1 MIKLEDV
8 NIKYE
13 NSQDFVLENINLE
26 IPKNQVTAIIGANGS
41 GKSTLLKAIN
51 KQIEFD
57 GKIYIDSNDILEI
70 KVKDYAKNVS
80 FLGQHL
86 NIDGNIKVKDLVKL
100 GRFPYQGFLGTTTLE
115 DQDKVN
121 KALEI
126 TKLKHLKDEYVLNL
140 SGGQRQ
146 KVWIAMILA
155 QDTDYI
161 FLDEPTSY
169 LDINHQLEVLEFLNQ
184 LCRKY
189 DKTIIFSHHDINQA
203 IRYSDNLVVVHN
215 HQIYKNGTR
224 ENVITNELLEE
235 VYMITCEVDP
245 ETFEIKNIKLKEKN
259 EEINNNN

>member
-13 NSQDFVLENINLE
+13 NSQEYVLKDIDLE
-26 IPKNQVTAIIGANGS
+26 IPKKQVTAIIGANGS

-51 KQIEFD
+51 KQIEYE
-57 GKIYIDSNDILEI
+57 GKIFIDDNNIQGI
-70 KVKDYAKNVS
+70 KIKEYAKNVS

-100 GRFPYQGFLGTTTLE
+100 GRFPYQSFLGTTTLE
-115 DQDKVN
+115 DQKKIN
-121 KALEI
+121 EALEI
-126 TKLKHLKDEYVLNL
+126 TKLKHLEDEYVLNL

-146 KVWIAMILA
+146 KVWLAMILA

-169 LDINHQLEVLEFLNQ
+169 LDINHQLEVLEFLNH
-184 LCRKY
+184 LCNKY
-189 DKTIIFSHHDINQA
+189 NKTIIFSHHDINQA
-203 IRYSDNLVVVHN
+203 IKYSENLIVVHN
-215 HQIYKNGTR
+215 HQIYENGSR
-224 ENVITNELLEE
+224 ENVITKELLEE
-235 VYMITCEVDP
+235 VYKITCEVDP